1 MSHETHVLSDSV
13 RTLSISDV
21 KEQPLNYMDP
31 EIQNLVNGFIKA
43 KQDAVRGKPPLD
55 TARSLSR
62 QVKAGLATHF
72 LFCDNAIVEDFPSA
86 KRFKSGY
93 EEMIMVS
100 LGSFYSPLASSQM
113 HALSALYFSFMYSRK
128 RSLRFIFLDS

>member
-1 MSHETHVLSDSV
+1 MSHETPVFTDAV
-13 RTLSISDV
+13 RALSISDV

-43 KQDAVRGKPPLD
+43 KQDAVRGKPLLD
-55 TARSLSR
+55 TERSLSR
-62 QVKAGLATHF
+62 QLSIDLGQSSSHRPSNNT
-72 LFCDNAIVEDFPSA
+72 IVEDFPSA

-100 LGSFYSPLASSQM
+100 LGSFNSPLAS
-113 HALSALYFSFMYSRK
+113 L
-128 RSLRFIFLDS
+128 